1 MLLDGKTR
9 AMEEQ
14 IEARETRIMDF
25 NKREYLAQ
33 HIILSTTSTRLGS
46 MIKNLNTASEMQEKV
61 KMDATNKS
69 TLYLINA
76 EDQLTTM

>member
-1 MLLDGKTR
+1 
-9 AMEEQ
+9 
-14 IEARETRIMDF
+14 
-25 NKREYLAQ
+25 
-33 HIILSTTSTRLGS
+33 
-46 MIKNLNTASEMQEKV
+46 MIKNLNTASEMWEKV